1 MSTSTHSN
9 VSARRIATRTSVNG
23 VELSYEERGS
33 GPPLLLIHGTGAHT
47 ELWSPVLDGLARS
60 FRVIAYD
67 RRGFAR
73 SPSPKRWSLSDHAR
87 DAVALL
93 DSLGASPAVVVGWSG
108 GGVVALDLAA
118 SFPEHVIALVLA
130 EPSVHLLLHPTRSS
144 LAMAVR
150 SAGNR
155 YLRRDPAK
163 AAATMYRW
171 ASGYRTGGNA
181 FDGLPQAW
189 RQQMLAHPG
198 STLREMDQ
206 MMRPYPSR
214 GRIRSIKCPV
224 SVVEGELSD
233 PTFLV
238 ADAFVMR
245 LLPRA
250 NKISLAGAGHFLH
263 IDQPEQWVEAIVN
276 ATRPTTSS
284 LATAGTGARPRSLTV
299 PGLGSTSEVSR

>member
-1 MSTSTHSN
+1 MSTYTHSN
-9 VSARRIATRTSVNG
+9 VSAQRMAMCTSVNG
-23 VELSYEERGS
+23 IELSYEERGS
-33 GPPLLLIHGTGAHT
+33 GPPLLLIHGTGAYS
-47 ELWSPVLDGLARS
+47 ELWSPAFDGLARS

-87 DAVALL
+87 DGAALL
-93 DSLGASPAVVVGWSG
+93 ETLGASPATIVGWSG

-118 SFPEHVIALVLA
+118 SFPEHVTALVLA
-130 EPSVHLLLHPTRSS
+130 EPGVHLLLHPTRSS
-144 LAMAVR
+144 LAMAAR
-150 SAGNR
+150 SAGQR
-155 YLRRDPAK
+155 YLRRDPVK

-171 ASGYRTGGNA
+171 ASGYETGGNA

-189 RQQMLAHPG
+189 QQQMFAHAS

-214 GRIRSIKCPV
+214 ARIRSIKCPV
-224 SVVEGELSD
+224 SVIEGELSD

-245 LLPRA
+245 LLPQA

-263 IDQPEQWVEAIVN
+263 IDQPERWVEAIVN

-284 LATAGTGARPRSLTV
+284 AAAAGIEPAPEG
-299 PGLGSTSEVSR
+299 